1 MSAPAFALHHA
12 VVHRPSAAAHRH
24 RASHPRSS
32 VRSNAGGFD
41 AMMTSLRKLR
51 AVKNDDGANNGAANT
66 SSPNPLDGVSFD
78 DHAPSWDEIAAIVS
92 ELKTTH
98 GIPLVAD
105 LENGPANPHA
115 LTRRFG
121 TDPDEPIRVMFCEFI
136 LITF

>member
-12 VVHRPSAAAHRH
+12 VVHRPSAAHRD
-24 RASHPRSS
+24 RTSHPRSS

-51 AVKNDDGANNGAANT
+51 AVKNDDGANNRAANT

-78 DHAPSWDEIAAIVS
+78 DHAPSWDELQAIVH

-115 LTRRFG
+115 MTRRFG
-121 TDPDEPIRVMFCEFI
+121 TDPDEQIRVMFCEFI
-136 LITF
+136 SITF

>member
-12 VVHRPSAAAHRH
+12 VVHRPSVAGHH
-24 RASHPRSS
+24 ASPRSS

-51 AVKNDDGANNGAANT
+51 AVKNDDGANNRAANT

-78 DHAPSWDEIAAIVS
+78 DHAPSWDELAAIVH

-121 TDPDEPIRVMFCEFI
+121 TDPDEPIRVHFCEFI

>member
-1 MSAPAFALHHA
+1 
-12 VVHRPSAAAHRH
+12 
-24 RASHPRSS
+24 
-32 VRSNAGGFD
+32 
-41 AMMTSLRKLR
+41 MMTSLRKLR

-78 DHAPSWDEIAAIVS
+78 DHAPSWDELAAIVS

-121 TDPDEPIRVMFCEFI
+121 TDPDDPIRVHFCAFI

>member
-1 MSAPAFALHHA
+1 
-12 VVHRPSAAAHRH
+12 
-24 RASHPRSS
+24 
-32 VRSNAGGFD
+32 
-41 AMMTSLRKLR
+41 MMTSLRKLR
-51 AVKNDDGANNGAANT
+51 ALKNDEANT

-78 DHAPSWDEIAAIVS
+78 DHAPSWDELTSIVS

-121 TDPDEPIRVMFCEFI
+121 TSEDDPIRVMFCEYI
-136 LITF
+136 SITF

>member
-12 VVHRPSAAAHRH
+12 VVHRPSAAHRH

-51 AVKNDDGANNGAANT
+51 AVKNDEANT

-78 DHAPSWDEIAAIVS
+78 DHAPSWDELSAIVS

-121 TDPDEPIRVMFCEFI
+121 TDRKMTRYASCFVSLF
-136 LITF
+136 

>member
-12 VVHRPSAAAHRH
+12 VVHRPSAAHRH

-51 AVKNDDGANNGAANT
+51 AVKNDEANT

-78 DHAPSWDEIAAIVS
+78 DHAPSWDELSAIVS

-121 TDPDEPIRVMFCEFI
+121 TSEDDPIRVMFCEYI
-136 LITF
+136 SITF

>member
-12 VVHRPSAAAHRH
+12 VVHRPSAAHRH

-51 AVKNDDGANNGAANT
+51 AVKNDEANT

-78 DHAPSWDEIAAIVS
+78 DHAPSWDELAAIVS

-121 TDPDEPIRVMFCEFI
+121 TDPDEPLRVMFCEFI

>member
-12 VVHRPSAAAHRH
+12 VVHRPSPAAHRH
-24 RASHPRSS
+24 RASNPRSS

-51 AVKNDDGANNGAANT
+51 AVKNDEANT

-78 DHAPSWDEIAAIVS
+78 DHAPSWDELAAIVS

-121 TDPDEPIRVMFCEFI
+121 TSEDDPIRVMFCEYI

>member
-51 AVKNDDGANNGAANT
+51 AVKNDEANT

-78 DHAPSWDEIAAIVS
+78 DHAPSWDELAAIVH

-121 TDPDEPIRVMFCEFI
+121 TSEDDPIRVHFCEFI

>member
-1 MSAPAFALHHA
+1 
-12 VVHRPSAAAHRH
+12 
-24 RASHPRSS
+24 
-32 VRSNAGGFD
+32 
-41 AMMTSLRKLR
+41 MMTSLRKLR
-51 AVKNDDGANNGAANT
+51 AVKNDEANT

-78 DHAPSWDEIAAIVS
+78 DHAPSWDELAAIVH

-121 TDPDEPIRVMFCEFI
+121 TSEDDPIRVHFCEFI
-136 LITF
+136 LITFELPSYRIGN

>member
-51 AVKNDDGANNGAANT
+51 AVKNDGANTGAANT

-78 DHAPSWDEIAAIVS
+78 DHAPSWDELQAIVH

-121 TDPDEPIRVMFCEFI
+121 TSEDDPIRVMFCEFI

>member
-12 VVHRPSAAAHRH
+12 VVHRPSPAHRH

-51 AVKNDDGANNGAANT
+51 AVKNDDGANTGAANT

-78 DHAPSWDEIAAIVS
+78 DHAPSWDELQAIVH

-115 LTRRFG
+115 MTRRFG
-121 TDPDEPIRVMFCEFI
+121 TDPDEQIRVMFCEFI
-136 LITF
+136 SITF

>member
-12 VVHRPSAAAHRH
+12 VVHRPSPAAHRR

-51 AVKNDDGANNGAANT
+51 AVKNDEANT

-78 DHAPSWDEIAAIVS
+78 DHAPSWDELAAIVS

-121 TDPDEPIRVMFCEFI
+121 TSEDDPIRVMFCEYI

>member
-12 VVHRPSAAAHRH
+12 VVHRPSPAAHRY

-51 AVKNDDGANNGAANT
+51 AVKNDEANT

-78 DHAPSWDEIAAIVS
+78 DHAPSWDELAAIVS

-121 TDPDEPIRVMFCEFI
+121 TSEDYPIRVMFCEYI

>member
-12 VVHRPSAAAHRH
+12 VVHRPSAAHRH

-51 AVKNDDGANNGAANT
+51 AVKNDEANT

-78 DHAPSWDEIAAIVS
+78 DHAPSWDELSAIVS

-121 TDPDEPIRVMFCEFI
+121 TDPNDPIRVMFCEFI

>member
-12 VVHRPSAAAHRH
+12 VVHRPSVVHRA

-51 AVKNDDGANNGAANT
+51 AVKNDEANT

-78 DHAPSWDEIAAIVS
+78 DHAPSWDELQAIVH

-115 LTRRFG
+115 MTRRFG
-121 TDPDEPIRVMFCEFI
+121 TDPDEQIRVMFCEFI
-136 LITF
+136 SITF

>member
-12 VVHRPSAAAHRH
+12 VVHRPSAAHRH

-51 AVKNDDGANNGAANT
+51 AVKNDEANT

-78 DHAPSWDEIAAIVS
+78 DHAPSWDELAAIVS

-105 LENGPANPHA
+105 LENGPASPHA

-121 TDPDEPIRVMFCEFI
+121 TSEDDPIRVMFCEYI
-136 LITF
+136 SITF